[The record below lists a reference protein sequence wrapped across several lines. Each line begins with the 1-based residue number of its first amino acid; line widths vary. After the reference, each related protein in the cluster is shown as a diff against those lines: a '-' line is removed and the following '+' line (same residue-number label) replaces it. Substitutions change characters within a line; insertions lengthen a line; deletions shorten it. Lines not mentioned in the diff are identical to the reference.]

1 MEKGQQW
8 EMDLYERAVAIMGEK
23 KVCSHVINR
32 MAMLGGAL
40 ADHVQACVVGEQEGK
55 EERLKEVAEYRAS
68 VEIALNLLHV
78 LMGDVSEEEMQGL
91 EELEEMVC
99 ACED

>member
-8 EMDLYERAVAIMGEK
+8 EMDLYERAVAIMGEDGVHTYATNAMVMLRRGLADCVGENRLK
-23 KVCSHVINR
+23 KV
-32 MAMLGGAL
+32 A
-40 ADHVQACVVGEQEGK
+40 K
-55 EERLKEVAEYRAS
+55 YRAS

>member
-8 EMDLYERAVAIMGEK
+8 EMDLYERAVEVLGEE
-23 KVCSHVINR
+23 KVCSHAFIQMGKLR
-32 MAMLGGAL
+32 RAL
-40 ADHVQACVVGEQEGK
+40 AGYVEGNVK
-55 EERLKEVAEYRAS
+55 EKGGREERLKKIAVYRSS

-78 LMGDVSEEEMQGL
+78 LMGDVSEQEMQGL